1 VESDADSGVKKA
13 SLFMNGRSQAVR
25 LPKEFRFTGDH
36 VLAMRDGDRI
46 ILMPHDDR
54 MERLMAAFG
63 AAPDFPDRLPETL
76 QERPA
81 LDELFKSICSTPMSV
96 WRFCDAGRLGFL
108 QGSMMS
114 VSSGWL
120 FRRSQRESFTPAL

>member
-1 VESDADSGVKKA
+1 MSAKKKSRTYGPPRAKPKSVRETRRSAVESDADSGVKKA

-63 AAPDFPDRLPETL
+63 AAPDFPDRLTETP

-81 LDELFKSICSTPMSV
+81 LDELFK
-96 WRFCDAGRLGFL
+96 
-108 QGSMMS
+108 
-114 VSSGWL
+114 
-120 FRRSQRESFTPAL
+120 